1 MREGE
6 FRGKR
11 LDNVEWITGDLI
23 RMSGYTFIFPDPAP
37 NGFDRY
43 MVDPATVGQYTGL
56 KDKTGK
62 DIWGGDVLKWARD
75 GRLYVVKLVMDIL
88 HFCMDRGCI
97 IHTVKDRFTLGDD
110 IQSKVLAFAFGLAAE
125 IERQMIRQ
133 RTKEGL
139 RLKMKLGVLLGRP
152 IGKANSEEAQKF
164 GQWKDRLKQM
174 VEWQMSPRQIASV
187 IGCDRNTVNRLV
199 LRYGYEKDWKF
210 KTQYAAKTYKAHPRK
225 PTYKDGDYAIV
236 ILDREKTLNLIK
248 ADLTIPQIAESMP
261 EYTYEQIYDT
271 ILRDENN
278 RRP

>member
-1 MREGE
+1 
-6 FRGKR
+6 
-11 LDNVEWITGDLI
+11 
-23 RMSGYTFIFPDPAP
+23 
-37 NGFDRY
+37 
-43 MVDPATVGQYTGL
+43 
-56 KDKTGK
+56 
-62 DIWGGDVLKWARD
+62 
-75 GRLYVVKLVMDIL
+75 
-88 HFCMDRGCI
+88 
-97 IHTVKDRFTLGDD
+97 
-110 IQSKVLAFAFGLAAE
+110 
-125 IERQMIRQ
+125 
-133 RTKEGL
+133 
-139 RLKMKLGVLLGRP
+139 
-152 IGKANSEEAQKF
+152 
-164 GQWKDRLKQM
+164 M